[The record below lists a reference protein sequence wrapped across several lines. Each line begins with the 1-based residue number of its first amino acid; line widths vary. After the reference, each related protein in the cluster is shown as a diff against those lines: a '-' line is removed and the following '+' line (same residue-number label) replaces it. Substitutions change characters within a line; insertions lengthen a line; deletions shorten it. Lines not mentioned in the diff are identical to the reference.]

1 MKARRPL
8 SVSALILLLEV
19 ASAIS
24 LIAQNPPPNTSGDPA
39 TTPRLTV
46 FNEKQLVAWWQAHP
60 DAATWH
66 DAARDQFLPALQHA
80 EERYGVDRVFENDH
94 FRNWLIHCRWLDLFP
109 KSPDQHAYFADSAAQ
124 DIFHQ
129 LSLHG
134 QQLPNLLI
142 RSLDPDDDAEKAVE
156 ILCRI
161 AASDPENTLRYPQL
175 AVALAV
181 VFDQPFPETW
191 PHPFVANGDLP
202 KFAGD
207 AAKAAV
213 ERFTFCMTSITA
225 GQFHF
230 DPAKLSVRDLTF
242 AIDSPL
248 HVDELR
254 YIQQVEL
261 KRGPATL
268 TELYSAIRYDVGRAN
283 RGEFR
288 WPHGKYA
295 LIEIGKRGGICA
307 DQAHFVAHTGKS
319 KGIPTLFFFGQGRS
333 GGHAWVG
340 YLERPGKWEL
350 NVARY
355 EGENY
360 PVGVAW
366 DPQTW
371 RRLTD
376 AQFRILVKD
385 MVANQRYEML
395 QLILQWA
402 GLNHDRPSYRALLH
416 QARKFMPAY
425 LSTWELESA
434 FLQKNNSDLKTMDA
448 FWRQWVA
455 NFREE
460 TDLRIRGQIE
470 LLGLYRNN
478 GEDRAAERLEKEIQ
492 LENKS
497 ERFDLAITVA
507 SGTIFQA
514 IERSDWDAANKDFES
529 ALKRFRSNS
538 GGHLFYNLVRPFIE
552 RCLESGRPADA
563 RKALDEAAKTFQA
576 APNSLLDQDMK
587 ALRAVVAGVTK

>member
-1 MKARRPL
+1 MKVIRTL
-8 SVSALILLLEV
+8 SR
-19 ASAIS
+19 SAITA
-24 LIAQNPPPNTSGDPA
+24 LLAAIFCGPLFAQNPTPTAADAQTTA
-39 TTPRLTV
+39 TVARLTV
-46 FNEKQLVAWWQAHP
+46 FNENQLVAWWQAHP
-60 DAATWH
+60 DPASWHNAASNEL
-66 DAARDQFLPALQHA
+66 LPALQHA
-80 EERYGVDRVFENDH
+80 EERYGVNRIFENEH
-94 FRNWLIHCRWLDLFP
+94 FRNWLIHCRWLSLFP
-109 KSPDQHAYFADSAAQ
+109 KFPDQHSYFADSAAQ
-124 DIFHQ
+124 DVFRQ
-129 LSLHG
+129 LSLRG
-134 QQLPNLLI
+134 QQLPGLLI
-142 RSLDPDDDAEKAVE
+142 RSLDPGDDAEKALE

-161 AASDPENTLRYPQL
+161 AASDSENTFRYPQL

-191 PHPFVANGDLP
+191 PHPFVAHSDLP
-202 KFAGD
+202 TFSGD
-207 AAKAAV
+207 AAEAAV

-230 DPAKLSVRDLTF
+230 DPSKLSVRDLTF

-268 TELYSAIRYDVGRAN
+268 TELYTAIRYDVGRAN

-295 LIEIGKRGGICA
+295 LFEIGKRGGICA
-307 DQAHFVAHTGKS
+307 DQAHFVAHSGKA

-385 MVANQRYEML
+385 MAANQRYEML

-402 GLNHDRPSYRALLH
+402 GLNHDRPSYRPLLH
-416 QARKFMPAY
+416 PARNFMPAY
-425 LSTWELESA
+425 ISTW
-434 FLQKNNSDLKTMDA
+434 
-448 FWRQWVA
+448 
-455 NFREE
+455 
-460 TDLRIRGQIE
+460 
-470 LLGLYRNN
+470 
-478 GEDRAAERLEKEIQ
+478 
-492 LENKS
+492 
-497 ERFDLAITVA
+497 
-507 SGTIFQA
+507 
-514 IERSDWDAANKDFES
+514 
-529 ALKRFRSNS
+529 
-538 GGHLFYNLVRPFIE
+538 
-552 RCLESGRPADA
+552 
-563 RKALDEAAKTFQA
+563 
-576 APNSLLDQDMK
+576 
-587 ALRAVVAGVTK
+587 